1 MIDIATLINQGS
13 TQIWLFI
20 PAAISLGALHG
31 LEPGHSKTMMAAFI
45 VAIRGTVTQAV
56 LLGLSAA
63 ASHTLLVWIIALAGM
78 RFGSEWGSETSE
90 PYFQLA
96 SAIFIIVIA
105 VWMLFRTYRD
115 QKAFK
120 QATDHQHGEEIKTIN
135 TGHEIALLEVFEKGV
150 PSRFRLRFQHHGHF
164 EMPYEASDVS
174 ITTVRPDGTTQKFKF
189 SEGKEYLESLD
200 KIPEPHEFKATL
212 HLHHGNHSHDF
223 DIQFTE
229 HDHVHDSIGLDVSS
243 SGYEDAHQKA
253 HAADIRKKFM
263 DRNVTTTQIILFGL
277 TGGLIPC
284 PAAITVLLL
293 CLQLKKISLGVALVL
308 CFSIG
313 LALTMVLSGLIAAWS
328 VNRATKHWPGFD
340 NILRKAPYVSCC
352 LVASIGLY
360 MGIQAWM
367 HINVPI

>member
-1 MIDIATLINQGS
+1 MIDIATLLRQGS
-13 TQIWLFI
+13 TQTWLFI

-45 VAIRGTVTQAV
+45 VAIRGTITQAI

-63 ASHTLLVWIIALAGM
+63 ASHTLLVWVIALAGLY
-78 RFGSEWGSETSE
+78 FGNQWNSEITE

-96 SAIFIIVIA
+96 SAIFIIAIA

-115 QKAFK
+115 QNAFK
-120 QATDHQHGEEIKTIN
+120 QASNHQHGEEIKTIN

-150 PSRFRLRFQHHGHF
+150 PPCFRLRFQHHGQF

-174 ITTVRPDGTTQKFKF
+174 ITTVRSDGTIQKFKF
-189 SEGKEYLESLD
+189 SDEDEYLESVET
-200 KIPEPHEFKATL
+200 IPEPHEFKATL
-212 HLHHGNHSHDF
+212 HLQHGDHSHDF
-223 DIQFTE
+223 DLQFTE
-229 HDHVHDSIGLDVSS
+229 HDHVHDFVGLDVSS
-243 SGYEDAHQKA
+243 SDYEDAHQKA
-253 HAADIRKKFM
+253 HATDIRKRFL

-308 CFSIG
+308 CFSVG
-313 LALTMVLSGLIAAWS
+313 LALTMVLSGIIAAWS
-328 VNRATKHWPGFD
+328 VNRATKHWPGFEK
-340 NILRKAPYVSCC
+340 ILRNAPYVSCC
-352 LVASIGLY
+352 LVACIGFY
-360 MGIQAWM
+360 IGIQAWT
-367 HINVPI
+367 HINH